1 MIASVDQRIPPCWFP
16 SLNKYISLPKLMQ
29 RKITRSLQLK
39 LSVIVT
45 IFFFVH
51 DFLSRCEFGFQVQN
65 KS

>member
-39 LSVIVT
+39 IISYLNN
-45 IFFFVH
+45 FFFVR